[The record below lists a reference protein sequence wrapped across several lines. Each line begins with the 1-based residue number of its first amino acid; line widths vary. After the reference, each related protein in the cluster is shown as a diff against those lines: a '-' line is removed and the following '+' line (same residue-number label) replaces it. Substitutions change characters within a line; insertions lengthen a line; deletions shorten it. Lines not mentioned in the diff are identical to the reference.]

1 MFVSPVFYN
10 KQIVKIGHGPWRRV
24 LQSWLLQAEM
34 EDPLSEGVEHEP
46 VMQVPKGLEIWTAL
60 SSLYALII
68 RIQCICNEKESSL
81 PIIM

>member
-1 MFVSPVFYN
+1 
-10 KQIVKIGHGPWRRV
+10 
-24 LQSWLLQAEM
+24 M